1 MNRAEPKRAVHHGKW
16 SLPGVP
22 HKGWQ
27 FRGFDDL
34 GDIVGICEMCETQP
48 IRYVHYL
55 GHPDYPD
62 VLGVGS
68 VCAENMEEDYVAA
81 RERERRARSL
91 AARRARWMNAE
102 WRTSRKGNEYLNRD
116 GFNIVLYRTGP
127 GWAYRIQ
134 EHESTHSWW
143 GTECDTIEEAKLAA
157 FDRFIALQG

>member
-1 MNRAEPKRAVHHGKW
+1 MKRAEPKRAVHHGKW

-27 FRGFDDL
+27 FRDFDDL

-68 VCAENMEEDYVAA
+68 VCAEIMEEDYVAA
-81 RERERRARSL
+81 RERESAIPCHSSSKVDERR
-91 AARRARWMNAE
+91 
-102 WRTSRKGNEYLNRD
+102 
-116 GFNIVLYRTGP
+116 V
-127 GWAYRIQ
+127 AYVPEGQRIP
-134 EHESTHSWW
+134 EP
-143 GTECDTIEEAKLAA
+143 
-157 FDRFIALQG
+157 